1 MPLPASVDLDD
12 AALALLRDRAPAR
25 RAEALLE
32 LVRFQRVPLTST
44 EVDLLNALLAI
55 GQLART
61 VEA

>member
-1 MPLPASVDLDD
+1 MPLPTSVDLDD
-12 AALALLRDRAPAR
+12 AALALLRDRAHAR

-32 LVRFQRVPLTST
+32 LVRLQRVPLTST

-55 GQLART
+55 GQPART

>member
-1 MPLPASVDLDD
+1 MPLPVHIDREA
-12 AALALLRDRAPAR
+12 AALALLRNRAPAR

-44 EVDLLNALLAI
+44 EVDLLNALLQI
-55 GQLART
+55 GQSARS

>member
-1 MPLPASVDLDD
+1 MPLPTSVDLND

-25 RAEALLE
+25 RAEALIE

-44 EVDLLNALLAI
+44 EVDLLNALLTI
-55 GQLART
+55 GQPARS

>member
-1 MPLPASVDLDD
+1 MPLPTSVDLND

-55 GQLART
+55 GQSARG
-61 VEA
+61 EA